1 VSRENAAAKARRLL
15 AEGRVR
21 VVDVDVRADSVA
33 AEIRGESGFIYSVG
47 RGEGGRWSCPCA
59 ALGSRCSHVQAVQLV
74 VAFEPRRRA

>member
-21 VVDVDVRADSVA
+21 VVDVDVHAGTVA
-33 AEIRGESGFIYSVG
+33 AEVRGDSGFTYSVG
-47 RGEGGRWSCPCA
+47 HGEGGRWSCPCE